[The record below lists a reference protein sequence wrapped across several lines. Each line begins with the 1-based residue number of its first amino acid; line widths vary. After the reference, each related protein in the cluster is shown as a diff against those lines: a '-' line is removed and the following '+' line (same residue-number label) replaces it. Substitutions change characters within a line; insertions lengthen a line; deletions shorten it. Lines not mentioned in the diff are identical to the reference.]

1 MEEVGE
7 ALSLTLRLILGLNFV
22 GQESCRD
29 WMFLW
34 ATLVHCYPDAD

>member
-7 ALSLTLRLILGLNFV
+7 ALSLTLGLNFV
-22 GQESCRD
+22 GQESYLD

-34 ATLVHCYPDAD
+34 ATLVHCHPDQD